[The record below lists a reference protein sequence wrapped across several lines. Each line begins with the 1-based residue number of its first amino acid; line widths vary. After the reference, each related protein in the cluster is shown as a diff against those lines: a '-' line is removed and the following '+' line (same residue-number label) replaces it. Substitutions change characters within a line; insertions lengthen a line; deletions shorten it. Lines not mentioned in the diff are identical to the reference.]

1 MTLPVV
7 DVLIRPDSTF
17 AVSGTAILG
26 TVQLGPLNASY
37 PNTPMILGAPAA
49 AMVSIANNTTQI
61 SIRRGRTRATDSF
74 DSGSATVSFVD
85 TTGQFNPDNT
95 GSNLYPY
102 VLPLRQFR
110 ISATVGSTSYQLFN
124 GYTTKY
130 TYQFDPGVNAIFVT
144 IEAEDAFRTLSMSS
158 LETVATAAY
167 AELSGARITKILTQ
181 LGIPNSIR
189 SISAGNTQVADDPDT
204 VRTGLEAVQQV
215 EEAELGAFFIDKNG
229 FYKYFSRQDLQ
240 LLAGGSTKPAIV
252 FNETTGIP
260 YEGVQIAFDDE
271 QILNFITVD
280 GELLIGTEVS
290 DATSIQ
296 NYFNRTLNKT
306 NSLLISDTEALDQAN
321 YLLGSRRD
329 PKVTIDSIDLNV
341 SGMATTSRTNLLTNP
356 SFGINTN
363 NWASAQV
370 GFVRT
375 TDFAYTGVASMKVT
389 CKNAL
394 DNNIAYTIPTA
405 STTGNHTFSMYVYI
419 PTGSSLAGRTVSL
432 SVEGGSA
439 TVSAVSQSNAT
450 LVAGSWVRLSTTK
463 NVTATGT
470 LVLVARLSGSMSA
483 LLTRT
488 NLTPNPSFETNTTG
502 WSPYLSSL
510 TRVAGTITGGT
521 GSFSAISVASST
533 NTYGPFFQFF
543 TPNIPPVG
551 STLTV
556 SAYCLRTVG
565 ARSYRFNIQFYN
577 SGAFISQ
584 VVGTAN
590 ACATSTRLSTTAT
603 VPASCTQILIILSA
617 AGSGAIGDSHQIDS
631 VMCEQ
636 TSTVNSYF
644 DGTSP
649 GASWTGATNNST
661 STLPARVNLIPNP
674 SFESTT
680 TGWAGNNTTLSVS
693 SSFQYIGSSS
703 LQGAIATTGIN
714 RFIDKS
720 IVTVTGST
728 AYSYSCWVYLPATNT
743 ADTTWKLQVYEWN
756 GTSYTVLNNLQT
768 ATIVRGVWTRL
779 SGSFTSAATTIA
791 VQPRLIHE
799 PSINAGQLIYL
810 DAAMLEQSNTVNDYF
825 DGSTNDETSWVGTVN
840 NSASIYGVSNIY
852 VDSALFETS
861 STADTYFDG
870 STSLRGFTAWSGTA
884 DASTSIMKSDAESV
898 VNAEL
903 LDPVTVTK
911 NYAGGTISKT
921 LTVQGISHSITPG
934 NWEMSLE
941 LAEPVGGDGLVLDS
955 QNQGILNT
963 NILVY

>member
-17 AVSGTAILG
+17 AVSGTGILG
-26 TVQLGPLNASY
+26 TITLGAGFL
-37 PNTPMILGAPAA
+37 LGAPAIS
-49 AMVSIANNTTQI
+49 MVSIANATTQI

-167 AELSGARITKILTQ
+167 AESSGARITKILTQ

-306 NSLLISDTEALDQAN
+306 NSLLITDAEALDQAN
-321 YLLGSRRD
+321 YLLGGRKD

-356 SFGINTN
+356 SFGTNTN
-363 NWASAQV
+363 NWTSAQV

-394 DNNIAYTIPTA
+394 DNNIAVTTPTA

-432 SVEGGSA
+432 SVEGGTA
-439 TVSAVSQSNAT
+439 TVSAVSQTNAT

-488 NLTPNPSFETNTTG
+488 NLISNPSFETNTNSWAGQNGATLSRNTVAPYSGSGDLLVTSSASNYNLAISDFMTVTPNKPYYLSAYCRNVSGSTRNIYIGVQFFTSANVYISEMNSAGSGNLTTAAGWVRRSASGTSPATAAKAKVFLTSGTTGLTAGWQTEFDDILFEQSSTLNSYFDGSRTGASWTGAANNSTSTLPARVNLAPNPSFETNTTS

-521 GSFSAISVASST
+521 GSFSAISVASGTAS
-533 NTYGPFFQFF
+533 YGPFFQFF

-603 VPASCTQILIILSA
+603 VPATCTQILIILSST
-617 AGSGAIGDSHQIDS
+617 GSGAIGDSHQIDS
-631 VMCEQ
+631 VMLEE
-636 TSTVNSYF
+636 SATVNS
-644 DGTSP
+644 
-649 GASWTGATNNST
+649 
-661 STLPARVNLIPNP
+661 
-674 SFESTT
+674 
-680 TGWAGNNTTLSVS
+680 
-693 SSFQYIGSSS
+693 
-703 LQGAIATTGIN
+703 
-714 RFIDKS
+714 
-720 IVTVTGST
+720 
-728 AYSYSCWVYLPATNT
+728 
-743 ADTTWKLQVYEWN
+743 
-756 GTSYTVLNNLQT
+756 
-768 ATIVRGVWTRL
+768 
-779 SGSFTSAATTIA
+779 
-791 VQPRLIHE
+791 
-799 PSINAGQLIYL
+799 
-810 DAAMLEQSNTVNDYF
+810 YF

-852 VDSALFETS
+852 VDSALFEKS

-870 STSLRGFTAWSGTA
+870 SVSPRGLTSWTGTA
-884 DASTSIMKSDAESV
+884 HGSTSTMLSDAESV

-921 LTVQGISHSITPG
+921 LTIQGINHSITPG